1 MINLVIVGINGQM
14 GQTIKNEAS
23 KDNRFN
29 IIGGIS
35 RNPKKLNN
43 NVLITKKL
51 NDKFVT
57 SDLII
62 DFSHPDNLNDTL
74 NFSKKNN
81 IPLLIGTTG
90 YNKKQEKL
98 IQNASKKFPVKHVEN
113 TSLGVNLLKDLVKK
127 ASEIL
132 GENFDIEIIEKHHK
146 TKLDAPSKTALS
158 FANTINETK
167 KDNYE
172 LKIGR
177 KGLNLKNSK
186 KEIGIHSIRAGNL
199 KSEHIIIFSGEN
211 ETIEF
216 KSHVFSNKAFAIGAL
231 NFGEKLVNNI

>member
-14 GQTIKNEAS
+14 GQTIKNVA
-23 KDNRFN
+23 KNDNRFN
-29 IIGGIS
+29 LVGGIS
-35 RNPKKLNN
+35 RNPQKINNDVLVSEKLNN
-43 NVLITKKL
+43 
-51 NDKFVT
+51 KFKN

-62 DFSHPDNLNDTL
+62 DFSHPDNLKDTL
-74 NFSKKNN
+74 NFSKNNN

-98 IQNASKKFPVKHVEN
+98 IQDASKKFLVKHVEN
-113 TSLGVNLLKDLVKK
+113 TALGVNLLKDLVQK
-127 ASEIL
+127 ASKIL
-132 GENFDIEIIEKHHK
+132 GEDFDIEIIEKHHK
-146 TKLDAPSKTALS
+146 TKLDAPSKTSLM
-158 FANTINETK
+158 FAKTINKTK
-167 KDNYE
+167 KNNYE
-172 LKIGR
+172 IKNGR

-199 KSEHIIIFSGEN
+199 KSEHTIIFSGEN

-231 NFGEKLVNNI
+231 NLGKKLVSNK